1 MRKYGGMVFL
11 IISILFV
18 IIVMS
23 SLFLKRKQYQAERM
37 PPPPTIKEAVNNKV
51 FYADLTSE
59 ELEIHEQNK
68 IILANSIQYQ
78 AEDIV
83 NRISDLVIRLARTD
97 SMSCNEVASA
107 EKTIPPGGT
116 QYYWHL
122 TMKDGTTYWI
132 NTNGWWAIWKE
143 NIAGKN
149 VLYMEFE
156 DDIRWD

>member
-1 MRKYGGMVFL
+1 MRKYGGLVFL

-23 SLFLKRKQYQAERM
+23 SLFLKGKQYQAKQM
-37 PPPPTIKEAVNNKV
+37 PSPIIIKQEITDDL
-51 FYADLTSE
+51 FGADMNSE

-68 IILANSIQYQ
+68 IVLADSIQYK

-83 NRISDLVIRLARTD
+83 NTISDLVIRLTRVG

-107 EKTIPPGGT
+107 EKKIPPSKD
-116 QYYWHL
+116 QYFWHL

-132 NTNGWWAIWKE
+132 DSNSSWTVWKE
-143 NIAGKN
+143 NIAEKN
-149 VLYMEFE
+149 VILRFV
-156 DDIRWD
+156 DDY

>member
-23 SLFLKRKQYQAERM
+23 SLFLKGKQYQAERM

-83 NRISDLVIRLARTD
+83 SLISDLVIRLTRTD

-107 EKTIPPGGT
+107 EKKIPPGRN
-116 QYYWHL
+116 QYYWYL
-122 TMKDGTTYWI
+122 TMKDGTTCWI
-132 NTNGWWAIWKE
+132 NTNGYWTVWKE
-143 NIAGKN
+143 NMANEN
-149 VLYMEFE
+149 VIYMEFE
-156 DDIRWD
+156 DDIR